1 MKPSIYTI
9 KGGNIEMT
17 VTDFGARV
25 LSLIVPDCNGTGE
38 DIAVGYATLDE
49 YLECKGERFF
59 GAAVGRL
66 ANRLGGAKFTLD
78 GKEYNISVNDNGKN
92 TLHGG
97 FIGVDNQIWSVEA
110 HDDHSITF
118 SLLDKEGNDG
128 WPGNLK
134 IWMKYTLTEQNEFK
148 VEYKATTDAPTL
160 VNMTHHTFFN
170 LTGDASKSILD
181 HVLEIKADHY
191 IPVGEGLIPTGEVAD
206 VEGTPFDFRVAK
218 AIGRDINIEDEQL
231 LGGGGYDHNWCIDG
245 EGLRSVATL
254 YEPVSGRKMEVL
266 TDQCGM
272 QFYSGNFFN
281 GSYAGKGGKVIGHR
295 CALALETQSWPDAIH
310 HSNFP
315 NTILRPGESYTHTC
329 IYRFSCQE

>member
-1 MKPSIYTI
+1 MKPTIYTI
-9 KGGNIEMT
+9 KGGALEMS

-25 LSLIVPDCNGTGE
+25 LSLMVPDRNGVKA
-38 DIAVGYATLDE
+38 DVAVGYTTLEE

-66 ANRLGGAKFTLD
+66 ANRLGDAKFTLD

-97 FIGVDNQIWSVEA
+97 FIGFDNQLWTVEA

-128 WPGNLK
+128 WPGNLNV
-134 IWMKYTLTEQNEFK
+134 WMKYSLTEDDEFK

-160 VNMTHHTFFN
+160 VNLTHHTFFN
-170 LTGDASKSILD
+170 LTGDASQSILG
-181 HVLEIKADHY
+181 HELQIAADKY

-218 AIGRDINIEDEQL
+218 AIGRDIAMDDAQL
-231 LGGGGYDHNWCIDG
+231 HGGGGYDHNWCLDS
-245 EGLRSVATL
+245 EGAVRPVASL
-254 YEPVSGRKMEVL
+254 YEPKSGRKIVVL
-266 TDQCGM
+266 TDQCGI
-272 QFYSGNFFN
+272 QFYSGNFFD
-281 GSYAGKGGKVIGHR
+281 GSYEVKGKVLGHR
-295 CALALETQSWPDAIH
+295 CALALETQKWPDAIH
-310 HSNFP
+310 HENFP
-315 NTILRPGESYTHTC
+315 DTVLRPGEEYTHVC
-329 IYRFSCQE
+329 IYKFTKE

>member
-1 MKPSIYTI
+1 MKPSVYTI
-9 KGGNIEMT
+9 KGGALEMC

-25 LSLIVPDCNGTGE
+25 LSLMVPDRNGVKA
-38 DIAVGYATLDE
+38 DVAVGYTTLEE

-66 ANRLGGAKFTLD
+66 ANRLGAAKFTLD

-97 FIGVDNQIWSVEA
+97 FIGFDNQLWTVEA
-110 HDDHSITF
+110 HDEHSITF

-128 WPGNLK
+128 WPGNLNV
-134 IWMKYTLTEQNEFK
+134 WMKYSLTEEDEFK

-160 VNMTHHTFFN
+160 VNLTHHTFFN

-181 HVLEIKADHY
+181 HELQIAADKY

-218 AIGRDINIEDEQL
+218 AIGRDIAMDDAQL
-231 LGGGGYDHNWCIDG
+231 HGGGG
-245 EGLRSVATL
+245 
-254 YEPVSGRKMEVL
+254 
-266 TDQCGM
+266 
-272 QFYSGNFFN
+272 
-281 GSYAGKGGKVIGHR
+281 
-295 CALALETQSWPDAIH
+295 
-310 HSNFP
+310 
-315 NTILRPGESYTHTC
+315 
-329 IYRFSCQE
+329 

>member
-9 KGGNIEMT
+9 KGGTLEMT

-25 LSLIVPDCNGTGE
+25 LTLMVPDRNGVKA
-38 DIAVGYATLDE
+38 DVAVGYTTLEE

-78 GKEYNISVNDNGKN
+78 GKEYAISVNDNGKN

-97 FIGVDNQIWSVEA
+97 FIGFDNQLWSVEA
-110 HDDHSITF
+110 HDESSITF

-134 IWMKYTLTEQNEFK
+134 VWMKYSLTQDDEFK
-148 VEYKATTDAPTL
+148 VEYEATTDAPTL
-160 VNMTHHTFFN
+160 VGHE
-170 LTGDASKSILD
+170 LQIVSDK
-181 HVLEIKADHY
+181 Y

-218 AIGRDINIEDEQL
+218 AIGRDIAQENAQL
-231 LGGGGYDHNWCIDG
+231 EGGGGYDHNWCLDG
-245 EGLRSVATL
+245 EGVVRAVATL
-254 YEPVSGRKMEVL
+254 YEPESGRKMVVS
-266 TDQCGM
+266 TDQCGI
-272 QFYSGNFFN
+272 QFYSGNFFD
-281 GSYAGKGGKVIGHR
+281 GSYAVKGKVLGHR
-295 CALALETQSWPDAIH
+295 CALALETQKWPDAIH
-310 HSNFP
+310 HANFP
-315 NTILRPGESYTHTC
+315 DTVLRPGEKYAHTC
-329 IYRFSCQE
+329 IYKFTNE

>member
-1 MKPSIYTI
+1 
-9 KGGNIEMT
+9 MT

-25 LSLIVPDCNGTGE
+25 LSLVVPNRNGVGE
-38 DIAVGYATLDE
+38 DIAVGYATLND

-97 FIGVDNQIWSVEA
+97 FIGVDNQIWNVEA

-118 SLLDKEGNDG
+118 SLVDKEGNDG

-134 IWMKYTLTEQNEFK
+134 IWMKYTLTEQSEFK

-181 HVLEIKADHY
+181 HILEIKADRY

-206 VEGTPFDFRVAK
+206 VEGTPFDFRTAK
-218 AIGRDINIEDEQL
+218 AIGRDINVENEQL

-272 QFYSGNFFN
+272 QFYSGNFFD
-281 GSYAGKGGKVIGHR
+281 GSYAGKGDKVIGHR

-310 HSNFP
+310 HKEFP
-315 NTILRPGESYTHTC
+315 NTVPAPAETYTHAC
-329 IYRFSCQE
+329 IYRFTCEA